1 MTTSFKSRFWQLSKW
16 FGGLFIALFIF
27 RFIYGFVATDTGN
40 NSESGR
46 DFFSSLDN
54 VRKNYASEKFSKN
67 GSDVQMQANS
77 ASNQKFEKTASIKS
91 KSSEFEADEKG
102 IKEKTKAYNAVI
114 QYEQNL
120 GQKGNRQIHLLIG
133 VNPEKFDAFYVDI
146 QKIGVIKAT
155 EITKVD
161 KTNEYRQLNAK
172 KMSIAKTLQSLN
184 DLKSKGGAISD
195 FVSLNDKILEIE
207 EKLQALGVELGNF
220 DTENEFCTVKLSL
233 YEGATEKNIPLLRRV
248 KVALEWTIHYFAVMV
263 FSILGMSLGI
273 FVLLLI
279 VDRLKIMKVIGE

>member
-27 RFIYGFVATDTGN
+27 RFIYGFVAADTGN
-40 NSESGR
+40 NGESGR

-172 KMSIAKTLQSLN
+172 KMSIEKTLQSLN

-233 YEGATEKNIPLLRRV
+233 YEGATEKNIPLLRRI
-248 KVALEWTIHYFAVMV
+248 KVALEWTINYFAVIV